1 MYIIHLTKNG
11 NSATNIQSVCHAISW
26 AHSMAGVKDP
36 CESDL
41 VKLVKEGAIRET
53 SRPIIKKEPVLPEH
67 LIRLIDIFAND
78 NCSLADLRIACMCIV
93 AYAGFLRFSELSQL
107 QRQDIKIFQDH
118 MIINIKKSKTDKYK
132 HGSDVCIARTNSKTC
147 PVNILERYLCMAD
160 IKSDSNEF
168 LFRSVSFCKKT
179 NCYKLRKINSPI
191 SYTRTREI
199 ILGAFNTIGL
209 DKSKFGIHS
218 LRSGG
223 ATAAATAGISDRLFK
238 KHGRWRSENAKD
250 GYVREDLLQKLSVS
264 KSLGI

>member
-1 MYIIHLTKNG
+1 LPDFCLKARAENTIKQYRYAFNNFCKWCKKYQPAVTPLPASDFHLSMYIIHLTKNG

-118 MIINIKKSKTDKYK
+118 MIISRKVKL
-132 HGSDVCIARTNSKTC
+132 TN
-147 PVNILERYLCMAD
+147 
-160 IKSDSNEF
+160 
-168 LFRSVSFCKKT
+168 T
-179 NCYKLRKINSPI
+179 NM
-191 SYTRTREI
+191 
-199 ILGAFNTIGL
+199 
-209 DKSKFGIHS
+209 
-218 LRSGG
+218 G
-223 ATAAATAGISDRLFK
+223 ATFASHELILKPVQSTF
-238 KHGRWRSENAKD
+238 
-250 GYVREDLLQKLSVS
+250 
-264 KSLGI
+264 